1 MVEFLENISAFSLK
15 HSLQSLAEEKLFFVY
30 LIKKEVFVAEENPGF
45 YKRELLQ
52 HHESFQILAFEG
64 SLSIGVAL

>member
-30 LIKKEVFVAEENPGF
+30 LIKKVFVAEENPGF